1 MNLENI
7 FPCQRMSLVLIPN
20 RYYSMRPF
28 KMNKNALLHKIK
40 STQNA
45 IGTFNFFKH
54 YSNLVRISFYLN
66 HPYKKL

>member
-1 MNLENI
+1 MSGVQL
-7 FPCQRMSLVLIPN
+7 PCQRMSLVLIPN
-20 RYYSMRPF
+20 RYKSMRPF

-40 STQNA
+40 STSNA

-54 YSNLVRISFYLN
+54 YSKLDRISFYLN

>member
-1 MNLENI
+1 MNLENM

-40 STQNA
+40 ST
-45 IGTFNFFKH
+45 
-54 YSNLVRISFYLN
+54 
-66 HPYKKL
+66 